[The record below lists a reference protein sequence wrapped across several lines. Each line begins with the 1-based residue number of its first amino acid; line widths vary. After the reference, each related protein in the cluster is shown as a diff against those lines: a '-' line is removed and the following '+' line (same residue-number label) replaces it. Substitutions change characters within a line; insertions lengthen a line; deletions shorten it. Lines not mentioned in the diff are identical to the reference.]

1 MALLACALYSQPT
14 KCAQVHSAKET
25 TAQHVGT
32 TLSI

>member
-1 MALLACALYSQPT
+1 MALSACAPYSPPT

-32 TLSI
+32 TLSL